1 MKPILTI
8 DIGSTNMKAVLHDD
22 SGEVLHLCSRGTR
35 PEYLAEQQVELD
47 AHKLRTQ
54 LFSLLSESHDHM
66 VRQGLELT
74 AISVTAQ
81 RSSVVPVDAKG
92 EPLAPIIMWHDKRT
106 APLCDTLREHEE
118 RVYALSGM
126 TISPV
131 YSAVKMLWIRN
142 NWPEIYS
149 KTAKMLGIQ
158 DFVLHTLC
166 GRFVTDTSLAS
177 STNLLNIHTCQW
189 DPELLDIF
197 SVDGQHLCDL
207 VAPGTVCG
215 ETTEE
220 LCRQTRVSSGVPVIS
235 AGGDQQCGALGQ
247 GVLSPGKLKCTTGTG
262 SYLLAF
268 AKTPVIDAKK
278 RFVCKVGAI
287 PGTYYL
293 EAGIFTTGTV
303 YRWFVE
309 QFYKEV
315 VAGADDAGGSRAFE
329 AINREVAQSPPG
341 ANGVI
346 MLPHFEGSGA
356 PHWNPADRGCF
367 YNIKL
372 STARGDLA
380 RAILEAIVM
389 ETRENI
395 QLFKRFVG
403 PVDLVSVAGGMTAFA
418 FYNQL
423 QADIFATKVSAYPN
437 AEATALGAWISAA
450 VTCGLFTS
458 HGEAFQSAQLSGE
471 ENIYSPDPTKTS
483 LYEEIC
489 TRRKSLYQALRSLQ

>member
-1 MKPILTI
+1 MKTILTI

-22 SGEVLHLCSRGTR
+22 RGGMIHLCSRSTR
-35 PEYLAEQQVELD
+35 PEYLAGEQVELD
-47 AHKLRTQ
+47 ALKLRTQ
-54 LFSLLSESHDHM
+54 LFSLFNESQASM
-66 VRQGLELT
+66 AREGFELA
-74 AISVTAQ
+74 AISLTAQ
-81 RSSVVPVDAKG
+81 RSSVVPVDNEG

-106 APLCDTLREHEE
+106 AIICDALREHEE
-118 RVYALSGM
+118 RVFALSGM
-126 TISPV
+126 TISPA

-142 NWPEIYS
+142 NRPDIYG

-189 DPELLDIF
+189 DSELLDIF
-197 SVDGQHLCDL
+197 SVDGKHLCDL
-207 VAPGTVCG
+207 VVPGTVCG
-215 ETTEE
+215 ETTKKF
-220 LCRQTRVSSGVPVIS
+220 CRQTGIPHGVPVIS

-268 AKTPVIDAKK
+268 AEAPVIDAKK

-287 PGTYYL
+287 PGTYCL

-315 VAGADDAGGSRAFE
+315 VVREDDTDGSRAFE
-329 AINREVAQSPPG
+329 AINREVIQSPPG
-341 ANGVI
+341 ANGVT

-367 YNIKL
+367 YNLKL
-372 STARGDLA
+372 STTRGDLA

-389 ETRENI
+389 ETSENI

-403 PVDLVSVAGGMTAFA
+403 PVDLVSVAGGMTAFDL
-418 FYNQL
+418 YNQL
-423 QADIFATKVSAYPN
+423 QADIFATKVSVYPYT
-437 AEATALGAWISAA
+437 EATALGAWISAA
-450 VTCGLFTS
+450 VTCELFAS
-458 HGEAFQSAQLSGE
+458 HDEAFQSAQLNSEGK
-471 ENIYSPDPTKTS
+471 IFTPDPTQIS

-489 TRRKSLYQALRSLQ
+489 TQRKSLYQALRCLQ